1 MWKLVVLGGLLGV
14 AGAMGYGM
22 ALPAEGFWT
31 SGERYADW
39 YWLNPQC
46 EAQWDFLSLPVGD
59 DSHIAVEAFLCLS
72 LPNGSAPAELKDID
86 GIGVYKAGAIVEYIT
101 YNQDAT
107 PEDLDII
114 DGIGE
119 KTIEKVKEK
128 YR

>member
-1 MWKLVVLGGLLGV
+1 MGV
-14 AGAMGYGM
+14 KILEKYGKRIFIFCLTAIVT
-22 ALPAEGFWT
+22 ALIVFMITYRPPLKNA
-31 SGERYADW
+31 
-39 YWLNPQC
+39 C
-46 EAQWDFLSLPVGD
+46 ID
-59 DSHIAVEAFLCLS
+59 D
-72 LPNGSAPAELKDID
+72 LKDID

-101 YNQDAT
+101 YNQDAE